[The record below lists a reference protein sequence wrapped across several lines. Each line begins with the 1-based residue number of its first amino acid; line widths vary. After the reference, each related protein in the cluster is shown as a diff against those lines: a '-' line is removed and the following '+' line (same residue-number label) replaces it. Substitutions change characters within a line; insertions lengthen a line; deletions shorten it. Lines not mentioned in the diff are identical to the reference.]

1 MTEEDIR
8 GATLILFVDI
18 FYIVLFVDIL
28 YIIMNKLSH
37 ASA

>member
-8 GATLILFVDI
+8 GVTLF
-18 FYIVLFVDIL
+18 LFVDIL
-28 YIIMNKLSH
+28 YFVANKLSH